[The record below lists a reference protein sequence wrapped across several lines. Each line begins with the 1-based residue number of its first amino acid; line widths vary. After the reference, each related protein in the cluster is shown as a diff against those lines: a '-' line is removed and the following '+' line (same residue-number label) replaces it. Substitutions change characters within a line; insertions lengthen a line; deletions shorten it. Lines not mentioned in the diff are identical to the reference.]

1 MAYAIYTDVAQDQFG
16 NAVPNA
22 TITVYSIVGGSVVT
36 NPLPTVYSASSSI
49 GASPVATSNPMT
61 SDSMGRFSFGA
72 PDGFYAITVSGSGF
86 ASYTIYRNMVA
97 SAATGAGS
105 GTVTSV
111 ALSLPASEFS
121 VSGSPVVGAGTLVGA
136 WSSQTANR
144 VLAAPNGSAG
154 TPTFRALVNADL
166 PTSGA
171 VAATY
176 QTWTAGTG
184 ALVVTSFT
192 INDRGIITGTSNNA
206 ITVPQYGNQGTWTKA
221 QNVSQASPAF
231 GTPLTLDLTTSN
243 TFAFTATSN
252 FTLSTPT
259 GAVAG
264 GTYVIRITQDGTG
277 NRVVTWPGAPTFK
290 WPSGSVPVL
299 STAAGS
305 IDLLTLY
312 YDGTSF
318 LANLQKGF
326 A

>member
-1 MAYAIYTDVAQDQFG
+1 MAYAIFTDVAQDQFG

-22 TITVYSIVGGSVVT
+22 TITVYTITGGSVVT
-36 NPLPTVYSASSSI
+36 NPLPTIYSASSSI

-61 SDSMGRFSFGA
+61 SDSMGRYAFGA
-72 PDGFYAITVSGSGF
+72 PDGFYAIVVSGSGF
-86 ASYTIYRNMVA
+86 ASYTIYRNLVA
-97 SAATGAGS
+97 AAATGAGS

-111 ALSLPASEFS
+111 ALSGPASEFAI
-121 VSGSPVVGAGTLVGA
+121 SGSPVVNTGTLTFS
-136 WSSQTANR
+136 WQSQTANR

-176 QTWTAGTG
+176 QSWTAGTG
-184 ALVVTSFT
+184 AMTLTAFT
-192 INDRGIITGTSNNA
+192 VNDRGIITGTSNNA

-243 TFAFTATSN
+243 TFTITATSN
-252 FTLSTPT
+252 FTVSAPT

-264 GTYVIRITQDGTG
+264 GTYVVRIVQDATG
-277 NRVVTWPGAPTFK
+277 NRVVTWPVSFK
-290 WPSGSVPVL
+290 WPGGSVPAL
-299 STAAGS
+299 STAANA
-305 IDLLTLY
+305 IDLLTMY
-312 YDGTSF
+312 YDGTQY
-318 LANLQKGF
+318 LCTLQK
-326 A
+326 AYS

>member
-1 MAYAIYTDVAQDQFG
+1 MAYAIFTDVAQDQFG

-22 TITVYSIVGGSVVT
+22 TITVYSIVGGAVVS

-49 GASPVATSNPMT
+49 GSTPVATSNPMT
-61 SDSMGRFSFGA
+61 SDSMGRFAFGA

-111 ALSLPASEFS
+111 ALSLPASEIT

-136 WSSQTANR
+136 WASQTANK
-144 VLAAPNGSAG
+144 VFAAPNGAPG
-154 TPTFRALVNADL
+154 TPTFRTLVNADL
-166 PTSGA
+166 PASG
-171 VAATY
+171 VGAATY
-176 QTWTAGTG
+176 QSWTAGTG

-192 INDRGIITGTSNNA
+192 VNAQGVVTATSNNA

-231 GTPLTLDLTTSN
+231 GTPLTLDLATSN
-243 TFAFTATSN
+243 TFTITATSN
-252 FTLSTPT
+252 FTVAAPT
-259 GAVAG
+259 GPVAG
-264 GTYVIRITQDGTG
+264 GTYVVRIVQDATG
-277 NRVVTWPGAPTFK
+277 NRVVTWPGTFK
-290 WPSGSVPVL
+290 WPGASVPAL
-299 STAAGS
+299 STAANA
-305 IDLLTLY
+305 IDLLTMY
-312 YDGTSF
+312 YDGTQY
-318 LANLQKGF
+318 LCTLQKGY